1 MEQEKERRG
10 GWRAGT
16 VVGTGLVRGGEAVT
30 VMAGG
35 GGKRKVKEEEERDI
49 RLMLATTTSNHLG
62 RYTTVYTVVPV
73 AVVDIWL
80 AQSIK
85 MQDK

>member
-35 GGKRKVKEEEERDI
+35 GGKRKVKEEERDV
-49 RLMLATTTSNHLG
+49 RLMLTTVSNHMG
-62 RYTTVYTVVPV
+62 RYTTVYVRWCRLLLSTYGLHK
-73 AVVDIWL
+73 A
-80 AQSIK
+80 
-85 MQDK
+85 